1 MLEAERAGAKA
12 LVVFMDQHPR
22 NGEAWKVLRQVQNE
36 EAHNCALIGRL
47 LEQAG
52 VPYSHAT
59 GGFYDKAVAL
69 EGRRE
74 RIEFLVRGLK
84 WAVKHPRYWPL
95 IVVFVLS
102 IFSFL
107 ALARAMRDLPLGTSY
122 VVWTGIGAVGAALF
136 GMVLYQEPANPM
148 RLTCMVLVVVG
159 ILGLKGTTPA
169 EEDVKS
175 LPAAPPA
182 ASPPDR

>member
-59 GGFYDKAVAL
+59 GEFYAKAVAVKDSK
-69 EGRRE
+69 E
-74 RIEFLVRGLK
+74 RIAFLVKGLR
-84 WAVKHPRYWPL
+84 WAVRQFEEALPRL
-95 IVVFVLS
+95 DDEAQRLFI
-102 IFSFL
+102 
-107 ALARAMRDLPLGTSY
+107 RMRDSHLRS
-122 VVWTGIGAVGAALF
+122 IAACEKLI
-136 GMVLYQEPANPM
+136 
-148 RLTCMVLVVVG
+148 R
-159 ILGLKGTTPA
+159 
-169 EEDVKS
+169 
-175 LPAAPPA
+175 
-182 ASPPDR
+182 